1 MPRFVQDRPQ
11 TNRRLLHLTWDSPD
25 NPWCGGGGAFRD
37 YQILSMLDRWEREVC
52 SGKHP
57 KRTAAP
63 TGTLRIVKGIGL
75 FGEFVSRRTWARAA
89 SRYLEERLRADPTL
103 VVSQSA
109 SAWAPVW
116 KSLEHP
122 RRILHTV
129 HHVAGASILERLG
142 PWGPSSLRYEQRI
155 LAEGEFYATPN
166 RATAARILAANP
178 DARVEII
185 PNGFTPPATGIV
197 PERRF
202 PDSVVISFLGRLD
215 HQMKG
220 LDRLLEAFALVG
232 TEAPSTRLLLAGRS
246 DDSME
251 AWLSK
256 ALERHP
262 LRDRVDVVP
271 NPSDDRKY
279 ALLDGSDI
287 FCVPSR
293 FEGWC
298 IAAIEA
304 QSRGLPV
311 VATRTDGLLD
321 SVSDGD
327 TGLLVSNE
335 EPYAVRELA
344 DGLLAL
350 ARNEHKRRELGS
362 AAVAWANR
370 FTWEAAT
377 VATDSFLK
385 EIQGRD

>member
-185 PNGFTPPATGIV
+185 PNGYTPPTKTVA
-197 PERRF
+197 PENRF
-202 PDSVVISFLGRLD
+202 PGSVRIAFLGRLD

-220 LDRLLEAFALVG
+220 LDRLLAAFSLVG
-232 TEAPSTRLLLAGRS
+232 ERLPEARLLLAGRS
-246 DDSME
+246 DICCQ
-251 AWLSK
+251 AWLSR
-256 ALERHP
+256 ALHHHP
-262 LRDRVDVVP
+262 LRDRIEVVH
-271 NPSDDRKY
+271 NPSEERKY

-321 SVSDGD
+321 SVVDGR
-327 TGLLVSNE
+327 TGILVSNE
-335 EPYAVRELA
+335 ESQAVGELA
-344 DGLLAL
+344 EGILAL
-350 ARNEHKRRELGS
+350 AQDADKRRELG
-362 AAVAWANR
+362 AA
-370 FTWEAAT
+370 AAT
-377 VATDSFLK
+377 WACRFSWDAATAATESLLE
-385 EIQGRD
+385 EIRTGL

>member
-1 MPRFVQDRPQ
+1 M
-11 TNRRLLHLTWDSPD
+11 NRKLLHLTWDSPD

-37 YQILSMLDRWEREVC
+37 YQILSMLDDWDREVC

-57 KRTAAP
+57 RGTNP
-63 TGTLRIVKGIGL
+63 PDHTGRIDKGVGM
-75 FGEFVSRRTWARAA
+75 FGEFVSRRTWAWSAGRLLD
-89 SRYLEERLRADPTL
+89 RRLRTEPTL
-103 VVSQSA
+103 VASQSV

-116 KSLEHP
+116 NSLGHP
-122 RRILHTV
+122 HRILHVV
-129 HHVAGASILERLG
+129 HHVAGEAILRRLG
-142 PWGPSSLRYEQRI
+142 PLGPSSYRYEQRI
-155 LAEGEFYATPN
+155 LSEGRFFATPN
-166 RATAARILAANP
+166 RATASRILAVNP
-178 DARVEII
+178 NARVEII
-185 PNGFTPPATGIV
+185 PNGFTPPATRST
-197 PERRF
+197 PEKRF
-202 PDSVVISFLGRLD
+202 PDSVVICFLGRLD

-256 ALERHP
+256 ALEHHP
-262 LRDRVDVVP
+262 LRDRIDVVP
-271 NPSDDRKY
+271 NPSDERKY

-321 SVSDGD
+321 SVSDGR
-327 TGLLVSNE
+327 TGILVSNE
-335 EPYAVRELA
+335 EPLAVRELA

-350 ARNEHKRRELGS
+350 AHDEHRRRELGS
-362 AAVAWANR
+362 AAATWANR

-377 VATDSFLK
+377 AATDSFLK
-385 EIQGRD
+385 EIRSGI